1 MTDGRLKADKT
12 IDVLHRP
19 ELDPEKAGLDPDNWR
34 NAGNR
39 LLKGA
44 RLAWQPLS
52 ESFRAKGRELEDKS
66 DYFAP
71 FFLLAGLAVENYLKA
86 RLLENHIAGGSKPAD
101 LRQVMSIVRQT
112 HNLVDL
118 ADRAGLVTKGVQREL
133 LERLTE
139 FVEWSS
145 RYPVPLPRKKEQV
158 KYRAPQRK
166 VRRPYEDRG
175 SYY

>member
-52 ESFRAKGRELEDKS
+52 ESFRAKGRELEEKS
-66 DYFAP
+66 DYFAV
-71 FFLLAGLAVENYLKA
+71 LSIGRA
-86 RLLENHIAGGSKPAD
+86 RS
-101 LRQVMSIVRQT
+101 
-112 HNLVDL
+112 
-118 ADRAGLVTKGVQREL
+118 REL
-133 LERLTE
+133 SE
-139 FVEWSS
+139 SPPS
-145 RYPVPLPRKKEQV
+145 
-158 KYRAPQRK
+158 
-166 VRRPYEDRG
+166 
-175 SYY
+175 